1 MEKKDLQYFKS
12 FILEKR
18 QETLQNKRKFV
29 LDSCNTHRKIK
40 NLNDSNY
47 MVEDGSDT
55 MTKELNSYF
64 NARTEKYLK
73 HLDDA
78 LARIANGNYG
88 VCIMCGSQIPKE
100 RLNIVPHTR
109 YCVTCKSHDE

>member
-1 MEKKDLQYFKS
+1 MEKKDLEYFKS

-18 QETLQNKRKFV
+18 QEILQNKRKFL
-29 LDSCNTHRKIK
+29 LDSSHTHRKIK

-47 MVEDGSDT
+47 MVENSSDT
-55 MTKELNSYF
+55 MTKEFDSYF

-78 LARIANGNYG
+78 LERIANGNYG
-88 VCIMCGSQIPKE
+88 ICIMCGSQIPKE

-109 YCVTCKSHDE
+109 YCVSCKNHDE